1 MANSANKI
9 TVYDNDKSIKQVY
22 ELIKKELSKSNAELI
37 FRYDRHMAA
46 QTLSKAVRL
55 LHLKRLL
62 SLTRLLNKDWK
73 DVTKDD
79 VEKLVYD
86 VMNHHSDDGQETN
99 YTYDHKKVL
108 KIFFRWFKL
117 GSRELKQVGDPTET
131 KNVKMKRV
139 RDKLVREDLVTEEE
153 LQLLLKFCGE
163 NLRDRAI
170 IAVNAEAN
178 TRPSEIG
185 FLSII

>member
-62 SLTRLLNKDWK
+62 SSTRLLNKDGNRLCYCSNRLF
-73 DVTKDD
+73 VI
-79 VEKLVYD
+79 L
-86 VMNHHSDDGQETN
+86 
-99 YTYDHKKVL
+99 
-108 KIFFRWFKL
+108 
-117 GSRELKQVGDPTET
+117 
-131 KNVKMKRV
+131 
-139 RDKLVREDLVTEEE
+139 
-153 LQLLLKFCGE
+153 
-163 NLRDRAI
+163 
-170 IAVNAEAN
+170 
-178 TRPSEIG
+178 
-185 FLSII
+185 